1 MIIMIG
7 DGTTFEDKNYIC
19 IFLGG
24 FVEEDVGHE
33 VGDHEFNSCLQAED
47 VF

>member
-7 DGTTFEDKNYIC
+7 DGTTFEDINNIC

-24 FVEEDVGHE
+24 LFEEDVGHE
-33 VGDHEFNSCLQAED
+33 FVDHEFNSCLQAED